1 MQRHLAANQLKKHN
15 LLLKERIDN
24 PLMKAL
30 PTMQPCSPQP
40 RPETER
46 GFLRLGLWTW
56 LVLVFT
62 LTAANAQAAFQFTNR
77 KLGAPLEIDY
87 RISLLDLTV
96 GNAQLTGDLGGG
108 QYKINLNAKGSG
120 LIGWLAGA
128 SGEGWSMGSA
138 SGSRVMPTSHGLS
151 FRNSKGEF
159 NLRMTLAGGSV
170 SKIMIDPPLIPR
182 DDRVPVQEAHL
193 RNVIDPVGALVFL
206 QAMRGTTLD
215 TNSCNRTLP
224 VFDGVGRFDI
234 ILSYQSTK
242 KVKMPG
248 FEGQVLVCSVRYKP
262 ISGHRTNRPAIA
274 FMEEN
279 RDIETWLALVPGTR
293 ALVPLRIHVKTMVGT
308 LDIEATRF
316 GAIPAD
322 QVAPDPQPV
331 QEIIKP

>member
-1 MQRHLAANQLKKHN
+1 
-15 LLLKERIDN
+15 
-24 PLMKAL
+24 
-30 PTMQPCSPQP
+30 MQPCSPQP
-40 RPETER
+40 IHQIER
-46 GFLRLGLWTW
+46 GFARHRLWMGLGMGLGL
-56 LVLVFT
+56 VLAV
-62 LTAANAQAAFQFTNR
+62 LAGSAEAAFQFTNR

-96 GNAQLTGDLGGG
+96 GNAQLSGDLGGG
-108 QYKINLNAKGSG
+108 QYRINLNAKGSG

-138 SGSRVMPTSHGLS
+138 SGSRVIPTSHGLS

-159 NLRMTLAGGSV
+159 NLRMTLAGGNI

-182 DDRVPVQEAHL
+182 DDRVPVQEAHM
-193 RNVIDPVGALVFL
+193 RNVVDPVGALVFL
-206 QAMRGTTLD
+206 QAMRGSTLD

-224 VFDGVGRFDI
+224 LFDGVGRFDI
-234 ILSYQSTK
+234 ILSYKSTK
-242 KVKMPG
+242 QIKMPG
-248 FEGQVLVCSVRYKP
+248 FEGQVLVCAVRYKP
-262 ISGHRTNRPAIA
+262 ISGHRANRPVIA

-293 ALVPLRIHVKTMVGT
+293 ALVPLRIYVKTMIGP
-308 LDIEATRF
+308 LEIEATRF

-331 QEIIKP
+331 QEIIKN

>member
-1 MQRHLAANQLKKHN
+1 
-15 LLLKERIDN
+15 
-24 PLMKAL
+24 
-30 PTMQPCSPQP
+30 MQPCSPQP
-40 RPETER
+40 IHQIER
-46 GFLRLGLWTW
+46 GFARHRLWMGLGMGLGLA
-56 LVLVFT
+56 LAVL
-62 LTAANAQAAFQFTNR
+62 AGSAEAAFQFTNR

-96 GNAQLTGDLGGG
+96 GNAQLSGDLGGG
-108 QYKINLNAKGSG
+108 QYRINLNAKGSG

-138 SGSRVMPTSHGLS
+138 SGSRVIPTSHGLS

-159 NLRMTLAGGSV
+159 NLRMTLAGGNI

-182 DDRVPVQEAHL
+182 DDRVPVQEAHM
-193 RNVIDPVGALVFL
+193 RNVVDPVGALVFL
-206 QAMRGTTLD
+206 QAMRGSTLD

-224 VFDGVGRFDI
+224 LFDGVGRFDI
-234 ILSYQSTK
+234 ILSYKSTK
-242 KVKMPG
+242 QVKMPG
-248 FEGQVLVCSVRYKP
+248 FEGQVLVCAVRYKP
-262 ISGHRTNRPAIA
+262 ISGHRANRPVIA

-293 ALVPLRIHVKTMVGT
+293 ALVPLRIYVKTMIGP
-308 LDIEATRF
+308 LEIEATRF

-331 QEIIKP
+331 QEIIKN

>member
-1 MQRHLAANQLKKHN
+1 M
-15 LLLKERIDN
+15 
-24 PLMKAL
+24 
-30 PTMQPCSPQP
+30 TMQPCSPQP
-40 RPETER
+40 
-46 GFLRLGLWTW
+46 LRKIKRVFSRLCLWTG
-56 LVLVFT
+56 LVLS
-62 LTAANAQAAFQFTNR
+62 LAGLAESAQAAFQFTNR

-96 GNAQLTGDLGGG
+96 GSAQLTGDLGGG

-159 NLRMTLAGGSV
+159 NLRMTLAGGTI

-182 DDRVPVQEAHL
+182 DDRVPVQEAHM

-206 QAMRGTTLD
+206 QAMRGAALD

-234 ILSYQSTK
+234 ILTYKETK
-242 KVKMPG
+242 QVKVPG
-248 FEGQVLVCSVRYKP
+248 FEGPILVCSVRYKP
-262 ISGHRTNRPAIA
+262 VSGHRTNRPVIA

>member
-1 MQRHLAANQLKKHN
+1 
-15 LLLKERIDN
+15 
-24 PLMKAL
+24 
-30 PTMQPCSPQP
+30 MQPCSPQP
-40 RPETER
+40 IHQIER
-46 GFLRLGLWTW
+46 GFARHRLWMGLGIGLGIGLGLA
-56 LVLVFT
+56 LAVL
-62 LTAANAQAAFQFTNR
+62 AGSAEAAFQFTNR

-96 GNAQLTGDLGGG
+96 GNAQLSGDLGGG
-108 QYKINLNAKGSG
+108 QYRINLNAKGSG

-138 SGSRVMPTSHGLS
+138 SGSRVIPTSHGLS

-159 NLRMTLAGGSV
+159 NLRMTLAGGNI

-182 DDRVPVQEAHL
+182 DDRVPVQEAHM
-193 RNVIDPVGALVFL
+193 RNVVDPVGALVFL
-206 QAMRGTTLD
+206 QAMRGSTLD

-224 VFDGVGRFDI
+224 LFDGVGRFDI
-234 ILSYQSTK
+234 ILSYKSTK
-242 KVKMPG
+242 QVKMPG
-248 FEGQVLVCSVRYKP
+248 FEGQVLVCAVRYKP
-262 ISGHRTNRPAIA
+262 ISGHRANRPVIA

-293 ALVPLRIHVKTMVGT
+293 ALVPLRIYVKTMIGP
-308 LDIEATRF
+308 LEIEATRF

-331 QEIIKP
+331 QEIIKN

>member
-1 MQRHLAANQLKKHN
+1 M
-15 LLLKERIDN
+15 
-24 PLMKAL
+24 
-30 PTMQPCSPQP
+30 TMQPCSPQP
-40 RPETER
+40 RPEIAR
-46 GFLRLGLWTW
+46 GFVRLSLWTG
-56 LVLVFT
+56 LVLAFAV
-62 LTAANAQAAFQFTNR
+62 LAGSAQAAFQFTNR

-96 GNAQLTGDLGGG
+96 GSAQLSGDLGGG
-108 QYKINLNAKGSG
+108 QYRINLNAKGTG

-138 SGSRVMPTSHGLS
+138 TGARVSPTSHGLS

-159 NLRMTLAGGSV
+159 NLRMTLAGSNI

-182 DDRVPVQEAHL
+182 DDRVPVQEAHM
-193 RNVIDPVGALVFL
+193 RNVVDPVGALVFL
-206 QAMRGTTLD
+206 QAMRGASLD

-234 ILSYQSTK
+234 ILTYQSTK
-242 KVKMPG
+242 QVKMPG

-262 ISGHRTNRPAIA
+262 ISGHRTNRPVIA

-308 LDIEATRF
+308 LEIEATRF
-316 GAIPAD
+316 GAVPAD

-331 QEIIKP
+331 QEVEKP

>member
-1 MQRHLAANQLKKHN
+1 
-15 LLLKERIDN
+15 
-24 PLMKAL
+24 
-30 PTMQPCSPQP
+30 MQPCSPQP
-40 RPETER
+40 IHQIER
-46 GFLRLGLWTW
+46 GFARHRLWMGLGMGLGL
-56 LVLVFT
+56 VLAV
-62 LTAANAQAAFQFTNR
+62 LAGSAEAAFQFTNR

-96 GNAQLTGDLGGG
+96 GNAQLSGDLGGG
-108 QYKINLNAKGSG
+108 QYRINLNAKGSG

-138 SGSRVMPTSHGLS
+138 SGSRVIPTSHGLS

-159 NLRMTLAGGSV
+159 NLRMTLAGGNI

-182 DDRVPVQEAHL
+182 DDRVPVQEAHM
-193 RNVIDPVGALVFL
+193 RNVVDPVGALVFL
-206 QAMRGTTLD
+206 QAMRGSTLD

-224 VFDGVGRFDI
+224 LFDGVGRFDI
-234 ILSYQSTK
+234 ILSYKSTK
-242 KVKMPG
+242 QVKMPG
-248 FEGQVLVCSVRYKP
+248 FEGQVLVCAVRYKP
-262 ISGHRTNRPAIA
+262 ISGHRANRPVIA

-293 ALVPLRIHVKTMVGT
+293 ALVPLRIYVKTMIGP
-308 LDIEATRF
+308 LEIEATRF

-331 QEIIKP
+331 QEIIKN

>member
-1 MQRHLAANQLKKHN
+1 
-15 LLLKERIDN
+15 
-24 PLMKAL
+24 
-30 PTMQPCSPQP
+30 MQPCSPQP
-40 RPETER
+40 IHQIER
-46 GFLRLGLWTW
+46 GFARHRLLMGLGMGLGTGLGLA
-56 LVLVFT
+56 LAVL
-62 LTAANAQAAFQFTNR
+62 AGSAEAAFQFTNR

-96 GNAQLTGDLGGG
+96 GNAQLSGDLGGG
-108 QYKINLNAKGSG
+108 QYRINLNAKGSG

-138 SGSRVMPTSHGLS
+138 SGSRVIPTSHGLS

-159 NLRMTLAGGSV
+159 NLRMTLAGGNI

-182 DDRVPVQEAHL
+182 DDRVPVQEAHM
-193 RNVIDPVGALVFL
+193 RNVVDPVGALVFL
-206 QAMRGTTLD
+206 QAMRGSTLD

-224 VFDGVGRFDI
+224 LFDGVGRFDI
-234 ILSYQSTK
+234 ILSYKSTK
-242 KVKMPG
+242 QVKMPG
-248 FEGQVLVCSVRYKP
+248 FEGQVLVCAVRYKP
-262 ISGHRTNRPAIA
+262 ISGHRANRPVIA

-293 ALVPLRIHVKTMVGT
+293 ALVPLRIYVKTMIGP
-308 LDIEATRF
+308 LEIEATRF

-331 QEIIKP
+331 QEIIKN

>member
-1 MQRHLAANQLKKHN
+1 
-15 LLLKERIDN
+15 
-24 PLMKAL
+24 
-30 PTMQPCSPQP
+30 MQPCSPQP
-40 RPETER
+40 IHQIER
-46 GFLRLGLWTW
+46 GFARHRLWMGLGMGLRIGLGLA
-56 LVLVFT
+56 LAVL
-62 LTAANAQAAFQFTNR
+62 AGSAEAAFQFTNR

-96 GNAQLTGDLGGG
+96 GNAQLSGDLGGG
-108 QYKINLNAKGSG
+108 QYRINLNAKGSG

-138 SGSRVMPTSHGLS
+138 SGSRVIPTSHGLS

-159 NLRMTLAGGSV
+159 NLRMTLAGGNI

-182 DDRVPVQEAHL
+182 DDRVPLQEAHM
-193 RNVIDPVGALVFL
+193 RNVVDPVGALVFL
-206 QAMRGTTLD
+206 QAMRGSTLD

-224 VFDGVGRFDI
+224 LFDGVGRFDI
-234 ILSYQSTK
+234 ILSYKSTK
-242 KVKMPG
+242 QVKMPG
-248 FEGQVLVCSVRYKP
+248 FEGQVLVCAVRYKP
-262 ISGHRTNRPAIA
+262 ISGHRANRPVIA

-293 ALVPLRIHVKTMVGT
+293 ALVPLRIYVKTMIGP
-308 LDIEATRF
+308 LEIEATRF

-331 QEIIKP
+331 QEIIKN

>member
-1 MQRHLAANQLKKHN
+1 M
-15 LLLKERIDN
+15 
-24 PLMKAL
+24 
-30 PTMQPCSPQP
+30 TMQPCSPQP
-40 RPETER
+40 
-46 GFLRLGLWTW
+46 LRKIKRVFSRLCLWTG
-56 LVLVFT
+56 LVLSLVG
-62 LTAANAQAAFQFTNR
+62 LAGSAQAAFQFTNR

-96 GNAQLTGDLGGG
+96 GSAQLTGDLGGG

-159 NLRMTLAGGSV
+159 NLRMTLAGGTI

-182 DDRVPVQEAHL
+182 DDRVPVQEAHM

-206 QAMRGTTLD
+206 QAIRGAALD
-215 TNSCNRTLP
+215 SNSCNRTLP

-234 ILSYQSTK
+234 ILTYKETK
-242 KVKMPG
+242 QVKVPG
-248 FEGQVLVCSVRYKP
+248 FEGPILVCSVRYKP
-262 ISGHRTNRPAIA
+262 ISGHRTNRPVIA

>member
-1 MQRHLAANQLKKHN
+1 
-15 LLLKERIDN
+15 
-24 PLMKAL
+24 
-30 PTMQPCSPQP
+30 MQPCSPQP
-40 RPETER
+40 IHQIER
-46 GFLRLGLWTW
+46 GFARHRLWMGLGMGLGIGLGLA
-56 LVLVFT
+56 LAVL
-62 LTAANAQAAFQFTNR
+62 AGSAEAAFQFTNR

-96 GNAQLTGDLGGG
+96 GNAQLSGDLGGG
-108 QYKINLNAKGSG
+108 QYRINLNAKGSG

-159 NLRMTLAGGSV
+159 NLRMTLAGGNI

-182 DDRVPVQEAHL
+182 DDRVPVQEAHM
-193 RNVIDPVGALVFL
+193 RNVVDPVGALVFL
-206 QAMRGTTLD
+206 QAMRGSTLD

-224 VFDGVGRFDI
+224 LFDGVGRFDI
-234 ILSYQSTK
+234 ILSYKSTK
-242 KVKMPG
+242 QVKMPG
-248 FEGQVLVCSVRYKP
+248 FEGQVLVCAVRYKP
-262 ISGHRTNRPAIA
+262 ISGHRANRPVIA

-293 ALVPLRIHVKTMVGT
+293 ALVPLRIYVKTMVGP
-308 LDIEATRF
+308 LEIEATRF

-331 QEIIKP
+331 QEIIKN

>member
-1 MQRHLAANQLKKHN
+1 
-15 LLLKERIDN
+15 
-24 PLMKAL
+24 
-30 PTMQPCSPQP
+30 MQPCSPQP
-40 RPETER
+40 IHQIER
-46 GFLRLGLWTW
+46 GFARHRLWMGLGIGLGIGLGLA
-56 LVLVFT
+56 LSVL
-62 LTAANAQAAFQFTNR
+62 AGSAEAAFQFTNR

-96 GNAQLTGDLGGG
+96 GNAQLSGDLGGG
-108 QYKINLNAKGSG
+108 QYRINLNAKGSG

-138 SGSRVMPTSHGLS
+138 SGSRVIPTSHGLS

-159 NLRMTLAGGSV
+159 NLRMTLAGGNI

-182 DDRVPVQEAHL
+182 DDRVPVQEAHM
-193 RNVIDPVGALVFL
+193 RNVVDPVGALVFL
-206 QAMRGTTLD
+206 QAMRGSTLD

-224 VFDGVGRFDI
+224 LFDGVGRFDI
-234 ILSYQSTK
+234 ILSYKSTK
-242 KVKMPG
+242 QVKMPG
-248 FEGQVLVCSVRYKP
+248 FEGQVLVCAVRYKP
-262 ISGHRTNRPAIA
+262 ISGHRANRPVIA

-293 ALVPLRIHVKTMVGT
+293 ALVPLRIYVKTMIGP
-308 LDIEATRF
+308 LEIEATRF

-331 QEIIKP
+331 QEIIKN

>member
-1 MQRHLAANQLKKHN
+1 
-15 LLLKERIDN
+15 
-24 PLMKAL
+24 
-30 PTMQPCSPQP
+30 MQPCSPQP
-40 RPETER
+40 DTPIKR
-46 GFLRLGLWTW
+46 GFTQARLLTG
-56 LVLVFT
+56 LVLALAV
-62 LTAANAQAAFQFTNR
+62 LAGSAEAAFQFTNR

-96 GNAQLTGDLGGG
+96 GTAQLSGDLGGG
-108 QYKINLNAKGSG
+108 QYRINLNAKGTG

-159 NLRMTLAGGSV
+159 NLRMTLAGGSI

-193 RNVIDPVGALVFL
+193 RNVVDPVGALVFL
-206 QAMRGTTLD
+206 QAMRGTKPDST
-215 TNSCNRTLP
+215 SCNRTLP
-224 VFDGVGRFDI
+224 LFDGVGRFDI
-234 ILSYQSTK
+234 ILTYKETK
-242 KVKMPG
+242 QVKVPG

-262 ISGHRTNRPAIA
+262 ISGHRTNRPVIA

-308 LDIEATRF
+308 LEIEATRF

-331 QEIIKP
+331 QEVEKP

>member
-1 MQRHLAANQLKKHN
+1 
-15 LLLKERIDN
+15 
-24 PLMKAL
+24 
-30 PTMQPCSPQP
+30 MQPCSPQP
-40 RPETER
+40 IHQIER
-46 GFLRLGLWTW
+46 GFARHRLWMGLGIGLGMGLGLA
-56 LVLVFT
+56 LAVL
-62 LTAANAQAAFQFTNR
+62 AGSAEAAFQFTNR

-96 GNAQLTGDLGGG
+96 GNAQLSGDLGGG
-108 QYKINLNAKGSG
+108 QYRINLNAKGSG

-138 SGSRVMPTSHGLS
+138 SGSRVIPTSHGLS

-159 NLRMTLAGGSV
+159 NLRMTLAGGNI

-182 DDRVPVQEAHL
+182 DDRVPVQEAHM
-193 RNVIDPVGALVFL
+193 RNVVDPVGALVFL
-206 QAMRGTTLD
+206 QAMRGSTLD

-224 VFDGVGRFDI
+224 LFDGVGRFDI
-234 ILSYQSTK
+234 ILSYKSTK
-242 KVKMPG
+242 QVKMPG
-248 FEGQVLVCSVRYKP
+248 FEGQVLVCAVRYKP
-262 ISGHRTNRPAIA
+262 ISGHRANRPVIA

-293 ALVPLRIHVKTMVGT
+293 ALVPLRIYVKTMIGP
-308 LDIEATRF
+308 LEIEATRF

-331 QEIIKP
+331 QEIIKN

>member
-1 MQRHLAANQLKKHN
+1 
-15 LLLKERIDN
+15 
-24 PLMKAL
+24 
-30 PTMQPCSPQP
+30 MQPCSPQP
-40 RPETER
+40 IHQIER
-46 GFLRLGLWTW
+46 GFARHRLWMGLGIGLGLA
-56 LVLVFT
+56 LAVL
-62 LTAANAQAAFQFTNR
+62 AGSAEAAFQFTNR

-96 GNAQLTGDLGGG
+96 GNAQLSGDLGGG
-108 QYKINLNAKGSG
+108 QYRINLNAKGSG

-138 SGSRVMPTSHGLS
+138 SGSRVIPTSHGLS

-159 NLRMTLAGGSV
+159 NLRMTLAGGNI

-182 DDRVPVQEAHL
+182 DDRVPVQEAHM
-193 RNVIDPVGALVFL
+193 RNVVDPVGALVFL
-206 QAMRGTTLD
+206 QAMRGSTLD

-224 VFDGVGRFDI
+224 LFDGVGRFDI
-234 ILSYQSTK
+234 ILSYKSTK
-242 KVKMPG
+242 QVKMPG
-248 FEGQVLVCSVRYKP
+248 FEGQVLVCAVRYKP
-262 ISGHRTNRPAIA
+262 ISGHRANRPVIA

-293 ALVPLRIHVKTMVGT
+293 ALVPLRIYVKTMIGP
-308 LDIEATRF
+308 LEIEATRF

-331 QEIIKP
+331 QEIIKN

>member
-1 MQRHLAANQLKKHN
+1 
-15 LLLKERIDN
+15 
-24 PLMKAL
+24 
-30 PTMQPCSPQP
+30 MQPCSPQP
-40 RPETER
+40 IHQIER
-46 GFLRLGLWTW
+46 GFARHRLWMGLGIGLGIGLGLA
-56 LVLVFT
+56 LSVL
-62 LTAANAQAAFQFTNR
+62 AGSAEAAFQFTNR

-96 GNAQLTGDLGGG
+96 GNAQLSGDLGGG
-108 QYKINLNAKGSG
+108 QYRINLNAKGSG

-138 SGSRVMPTSHGLS
+138 SGSRVIPTSHGLS

-159 NLRMTLAGGSV
+159 NLRMTLAGGNI

-182 DDRVPVQEAHL
+182 DDRVPLQEAHM
-193 RNVIDPVGALVFL
+193 RNVVDPVGALVFL
-206 QAMRGTTLD
+206 QAMRGSTLD

-224 VFDGVGRFDI
+224 LFDGVGRFDI
-234 ILSYQSTK
+234 ILSYKSTK
-242 KVKMPG
+242 QVKMPG
-248 FEGQVLVCSVRYKP
+248 FEGQVLVCAVRYKP
-262 ISGHRTNRPAIA
+262 ISGHRANRPVIA

-293 ALVPLRIHVKTMVGT
+293 ALVPLRIYVKTMIGP
-308 LDIEATRF
+308 LEIEATRF

-331 QEIIKP
+331 QEIIKN

>member
-1 MQRHLAANQLKKHN
+1 
-15 LLLKERIDN
+15 
-24 PLMKAL
+24 
-30 PTMQPCSPQP
+30 MQPCSPQP
-40 RPETER
+40 DTPIKR
-46 GFLRLGLWTW
+46 GFTQARLLTG
-56 LVLVFT
+56 LVLALAV
-62 LTAANAQAAFQFTNR
+62 LAGSAEAAFQFTNR

-96 GNAQLTGDLGGG
+96 GTAQLSGDLGGG
-108 QYKINLNAKGSG
+108 QYRINLNAKGTG

-159 NLRMTLAGGSV
+159 NLRMTLAGGSI

-193 RNVIDPVGALVFL
+193 RNVVDPVGALVFL
-206 QAMRGTTLD
+206 QAMRGTKPDST
-215 TNSCNRTLP
+215 SCNRTLP
-224 VFDGVGRFDI
+224 LFDGVGRFDI
-234 ILSYQSTK
+234 ILTYKETK
-242 KVKMPG
+242 QVKVPG

-262 ISGHRTNRPAIA
+262 ISGHRTNRPVIA

-293 ALVPLRIHVKTMVGT
+293 ALVPLRIQVKTMVGT
-308 LDIEATRF
+308 LEIEATRF

-331 QEIIKP
+331 QEVEKP